1 MAAKIE
7 VKKSDDGAYEVRV
20 TEGKSESSHRVTLAE
35 KDYARLTNGN
45 IAPEE
50 LIRRS
55 FEFLLEHES
64 KESILDRFDLMV
76 ISRYFPQYEREIKK
90 RIAPDRVKRQ
100 EHS

>member
-7 VKKSDDGAYEVRV
+7 VKKSSDGSYEVRV
-20 TEGKSESSHRVTLAE
+20 LEGKSESSHRVTLVE
-35 KDYARLTNGN
+35 KDYARLTNGSV
-45 IAPEE
+45 AAEE

-64 KESILDRFDLMV
+64 KESILGSFDLMV

-90 RIAPDRVKRQ
+90 RIA
-100 EHS
+100 SA

>member
-7 VKKSDDGAYEVRV
+7 VNKAPENAFEVRV
-20 TEGKSESSHRVTLAE
+20 AEGKSETTHQVTLSD
-35 KDYARLTNGN
+35 KDYNRLSESK
-45 IAPEE
+45 ISREE

-64 KESILDRFDLMV
+64 KESILSRFDLTV

-90 RIAPDRVKRQ
+90 RISA
-100 EHS
+100 S